1 MEENKD
7 IKKPVLHSDNI
18 VKGWISTIIGA
29 LIIAA
34 SAYNSIFNGVDWI
47 WQGLT
52 GCGVGGILVFT
63 PDSIKEI
70 ISAVI
75 KKKTEG

>member
-1 MEENKD
+1 MEPQEE
-7 IKKPVLHSDNI
+7 KKPVLHTDNI
-18 VKGWISTIIGA
+18 AKGWISTIIGA
-29 LIIAA
+29 AIIIG
-34 SAYNSIFNGVDWI
+34 SSYNSIFNDVNWI

-52 GCGVGGILVFT
+52 GCGVGAVLVFT

-75 KKKTEG
+75 KKKTE